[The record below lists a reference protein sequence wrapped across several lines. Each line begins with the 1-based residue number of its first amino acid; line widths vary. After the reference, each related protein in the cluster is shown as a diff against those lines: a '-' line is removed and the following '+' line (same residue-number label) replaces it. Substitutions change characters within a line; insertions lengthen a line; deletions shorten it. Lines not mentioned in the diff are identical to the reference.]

1 MKELGTAT
9 CDAQELAAHSLFSV
23 EEVRLAAVAEQARRD
38 EALVDDPVE
47 REQPDAAPPL
57 DALLVGKRLEVC

>member
-9 CDAQELAAHSLFSV
+9 CDAQELAAQSRFSV
-23 EEVRLAAVAEQARRD
+23 EQVRRD